1 MNEGV
6 NWDRVVAGITI
17 ILSVFVVLSLMC
29 SRRILKDRDAMTA
42 AQKKEFVEKKPFSR
56 ISVDINRDTLT
67 MLVRRWDER
76 SGGGNI
82 RLKGHTLRCVSK
94 DRNVVAAFD
103 NVVAKNESYKMLPD
117 GRNGFEWN
125 PGKHRLDMPSRDGYV
140 SVPVW
145 ILLFLMEN

>member
-1 MNEGV
+1 MNRV
-6 NWDRVVAGITI
+6 NWGRAVGITI
-17 ILSVFVVLSLMC
+17 ILSVFLVLSLVF
-29 SRRILKDRDAMTA
+29 SYRVLKDRTAMTEV
-42 AQKKEFVEKKPFSR
+42 QKKEIVETKPFSR
-56 ISVDINRDTLT
+56 ISVDIKLDTLT

-82 RLKGHTLRCVSK
+82 KLKGHTLQCVSK

-103 NVVAKNESYKMLPD
+103 NVVAKNEMYRMLPE

-125 PGKHRLDMPSRDGYV
+125 PDKHRLCMPSQDGYV

>member
-1 MNEGV
+1 MNRV
-6 NWDRVVAGITI
+6 NWGRAVGITV
-17 ILSVFVVLSLMC
+17 ILSVFLVLSLVF
-29 SRRILKDRDAMTA
+29 SYRVLKDRTAMTEV
-42 AQKKEFVEKKPFSR
+42 QKKEIVETKPFSR
-56 ISVDINRDTLT
+56 ISVDIKLDTLT

-82 RLKGHTLRCVSK
+82 KLKGHTLQCVSK

-103 NVVAKNESYKMLPD
+103 NVVAKNEMYRMLPE

-125 PGKHRLDMPSRDGYV
+125 PDKHRLCMPSQDGYV

>member
-1 MNEGV
+1 MNRV
-6 NWDRVVAGITI
+6 NWGRSLGITV
-17 ILSVFVVLSLMC
+17 ILSVFLVLSLVF
-29 SRRILKDRDAMTA
+29 SYRVLKDRTAMTEV
-42 AQKKEFVEKKPFSR
+42 QKKEIVETKPFSR
-56 ISVDINRDTLT
+56 ISVDIKLDTLT

-82 RLKGHTLRCVSK
+82 KLKGHTLQCVSK

-103 NVVAKNESYKMLPD
+103 NVVAKNEMYRMLPE

-125 PGKHRLDMPSRDGYV
+125 PDKHRLCMPSQDGYV

>member
-1 MNEGV
+1 MNRV
-6 NWDRVVAGITI
+6 NWGRAVGITV
-17 ILSVFVVLSLMC
+17 ILSVFLVLSLVF
-29 SRRILKDRDAMTA
+29 SYRVLKDRTAMTEV
-42 AQKKEFVEKKPFSR
+42 QKKEIVETKPFSR
-56 ISVDINRDTLT
+56 ISVDIKLDTLT

-82 RLKGHTLRCVSK
+82 KLKGHTLQCVSK

-103 NVVAKNESYKMLPD
+103 NVVAKNEMYRMLPE

-125 PGKHRLDMPSRDGYV
+125 PDKHRLCMPSQDGYV

-145 ILLFLMEN
+145 ILLFLIEN

>member
-1 MNEGV
+1 MNRV
-6 NWDRVVAGITI
+6 NWGRAVGITV
-17 ILSVFVVLSLMC
+17 ILSAFLVLSLVF
-29 SRRILKDRDAMTA
+29 SYRVLKDRTAMTEV
-42 AQKKEFVEKKPFSR
+42 QKKEIVETKPFSR
-56 ISVDINRDTLT
+56 ISVDIKLDTLT

-82 RLKGHTLRCVSK
+82 KLKGHTLQCVSK

-103 NVVAKNESYKMLPD
+103 NVVAKNEMYRMLPE

-125 PGKHRLDMPSRDGYV
+125 PDKHRLCMPSQDGYV

>member
-1 MNEGV
+1 MNRV
-6 NWDRVVAGITI
+6 NWGRVVGITV
-17 ILSVFVVLSLMC
+17 ILSVFLVLSLVF
-29 SRRILKDRDAMTA
+29 SYRVLKDRTAMTEV
-42 AQKKEFVEKKPFSR
+42 QKKEIVEKKPFSR
-56 ISVDINRDTLT
+56 ISVDIKLDTLT

-82 RLKGHTLRCVSK
+82 RLKGHTLQCVSK

-103 NVVAKNESYKMLPD
+103 NVVAKNETYRLLPE

-125 PGKHRLDMPSRDGYV
+125 PDKHRLDMPSQDGYV

-145 ILLFLMEN
+145 ILYFLMEN